1 MDISQQELSNLLN
14 MSVDSVRS
22 MEINRAKPSIET
34 LEKLTDLFHV
44 SADYLL
50 GKESWDE
57 MVSDLQKELI
67 DVFPKL
73 PSDDQEVVL
82 ELIRKLINKGDQS
95 VAMEVKKI
103 NLCTMKLK
111 QVKKE
116 SRNPTQHP

>member
-1 MDISQQELSNLLN
+1 MTIGERVKEQRKKLGISQQELSNHLN
-14 MSVDSVRS
+14 MSIDSIRS
-22 MEINRAKPSIET
+22 LEINRTKPSIET

-57 MVSDLQKELI
+57 MVSDLQKELL

-82 ELIRKLINKGDQS
+82 ELIRKLINKGDQ
-95 VAMEVKKI
+95 
-103 NLCTMKLK
+103 
-111 QVKKE
+111 
-116 SRNPTQHP
+116 

>member
-1 MDISQQELSNLLN
+1 MSLGERIKEQRKLLGITQSELAYRVGLT
-14 MSVDSVRS
+14 VDSIRGL
-22 MEINRAKPSIET
+22 EGNRRKPSIEI

-57 MVSDLQKELI
+57 MVSDLQKELL

-82 ELIRKLINKGDQS
+82 ELIRKLINKGDQ
-95 VAMEVKKI
+95 
-103 NLCTMKLK
+103 
-111 QVKKE
+111 
-116 SRNPTQHP
+116 